1 MKLKIDTPVMFSSY
15 RVVYRLYTEIA
26 FEDYAT
32 LESAKYMQSLSGG
45 EICQVVLSGNKV
57 VQEIPYE

>member
-15 RVVYRLYTEIA
+15 KVMYRLYKEES
-26 FEDYAT
+26 FQDYTT
-32 LESAKYMQSLSGG
+32 LESARYMQSLSGG
-45 EICQVVLSGNKV
+45 EITQVALVYNKV

>member
-1 MKLKIDTPVMFSSY
+1 MKLKIDTPVMFTTHKIAYRFYSESSFQD
-15 RVVYRLYTEIA
+15 YT
-26 FEDYAT
+26 T

-45 EICQVVLSGNKV
+45 EITQVTIVGRTV